1 MKLNEF
7 KLNQDP
13 EYLAN
18 FEMELEDLKDIL
30 DTWGPDSLYA
40 VSYSRFKRD
49 YPLFAKAIIE
59 SFLLDMGIL
68 TQDEIPDI
76 DNLGDED
83 GNYWKTGRLIRPEED
98 WPTLIDGA
106 ERLLTFR
113 KDKGIQ
119 WEKVYPKHISNES
132 LGEDFNSDVYNALSD
147 VAFDYEVNKEEPK
160 NKSDFEKAEDN
171 FNDQFFDP
179 INSPEDRDGLA
190 EEVFTLT
197 PEQEKSIETICDNL
211 IQNADREVIEY
222 MVEDPYSDDGVWG
235 IDDLWDD
242 PELSE
247 IMDEHD
253 GVVFKKVIDYL
264 KNYLS
269 K

>member
-1 MKLNEF
+1 MELNEF

-40 VSYSRFKRD
+40 VPYSRFKRD
-49 YPLFAKAIIE
+49 YPLFAKAIVE
-59 SFLLDMGIL
+59 SFLVDMGIL
-68 TQDEIPDI
+68 TQNEISDI

-119 WEKVYPKHISNES
+119 WEKIYPKHVGVDKPNNSINEDMET
-132 LGEDFNSDVYNALSD
+132 LDDEVYPIIKEY
-147 VAFDYEVNKEEPK
+147 FDWFLDPNENEWLA
-160 NKSDFEKAEDN
+160 DQAAEKGVD
-171 FNDQFFDP
+171 FFDEAR
-179 INSPEDRDGLA
+179 SYLFEEDP
-190 EEVFTLT
+190 EEVW
-197 PEQEKSIETICDNL
+197 
-211 IQNADREVIEY
+211 R
-222 MVEDPYSDDGVWG
+222 
-235 IDDLWDD
+235 D
-242 PELSE
+242 PEVGIIDTGLLENEELADIWNS
-247 IMDEHD
+247 IPDED
-253 GVVFKKVIDYL
+253 LDEFYNKLITMSKDYAKQVL
-264 KNYLS
+264 DS